1 MLSLPDIAVLAIAG
15 GLGVGAY
22 FFVVAMARVAMLLIA
37 LSFLGLVSY
46 SFYTAKAVTL
56 FNKVYTMITSYLGA
70 HVTWKEFLLA
80 FALGVVFAFIID
92 FAVRRRSAVES
103 QLAVSY

>member
-1 MLSLPDIAVLAIAG
+1 MLSLADIAVLAIAG

-46 SFYTAKAVTL
+46 SVYTARAVTL
-56 FNKVYTMITSYLGA
+56 FNRVYTMITSYFGA
-70 HVTWKEFLLA
+70 NVSWKEFLIA

-92 FAVRRRSAVES
+92 FAARRRTVHRPEIV
-103 QLAVSY
+103 VSY